1 MGRIV
6 LCLQIFLLLQCNS
19 CDSTQSKYTS
29 IFSFGDS
36 YTDTG
41 NIAIIWNAHAP
52 DLLKPPYG
60 MTFFGHPTGR
70 ISDGRLAIDFIA
82 EALGLPFLPPSHS
95 ANESFLQGAN
105 FAVAGGTALNQTFF
119 VENGDHFS
127 APDNVSLSDQLGWFD
142 AMKPSLCNSARA
154 CEDYFARALFFVGE
168 FGWNDYGFML
178 LSDRSVDEVRSHT
191 PQVVG
196 MISAATEKL
205 IKEGGKTVVV
215 SGLTAMGCATGNL
228 VLFESQN
235 EADYEPDTG
244 CLKDLNSLCR
254 DHNLQLRRA
263 LTQLNGRYPGVRII
277 YADLY
282 TPIVNFVLTPERY
295 GFNGTDGALRCCC
308 GGGGGR
314 FNYNAI
320 MPCGMPG
327 VSACANPSAYVNW
340 DGVHLTEAA
349 NHHIA
354 DGWLKG
360 PYAHPPI
367 LSTI

>member
-1 MGRIV
+1 
-6 LCLQIFLLLQCNS
+6 
-19 CDSTQSKYTS
+19 
-29 IFSFGDS
+29 
-36 YTDTG
+36 
-41 NIAIIWNAHAP
+41 
-52 DLLKPPYG
+52 

-82 EALGLPFLPPSHS
+82 EALGLPFLPPSHA

-105 FAVAGGTALNQTFF
+105 FAVAGGTALYQTFF
-119 VENGDHFS
+119 VENGDHIS

-142 AMKPSLCNSARA
+142 AMKPSLCNSTQ
-154 CEDYFARALFFVGE
+154 
-168 FGWNDYGFML
+168 
-178 LSDRSVDEVRSHT
+178 VRSHT

-205 IKEGGKTVVV
+205 IKEGGKMVVV

-228 VLFESQN
+228 VLFGSQN
-235 EADYEPDTG
+235 EVDYEPDTG

-254 DHNLQLRRA
+254 DHNRQLRRA

-295 GFNGTDGALRCCC
+295 GFNGTDGAMRCCC

-314 FNYNAI
+314 FNFNAI
-320 MPCGMPG
+320 MTCGMPG
-327 VSACANPSAYVNW
+327 ANACADPSAYVNW

-349 NHHIA
+349 NHYVA

-367 LSTI
+367 LSTV